1 LREAVQCYA
10 GAGVD
15 RASVQRK
22 DRNWLAS
29 QLAKPTTKIL
39 PFWHARY
46 LINQAVPQAP
56 RAIFL
61 RRDSDQA
68 PLLLEEAAEIVF
80 LGLEGDNPVFAVD
93 LSDLD
98 KAAVYGL
105 FPEGVLVALREVGS
119 LLVAQEAGLFAY
131 ACGILNWHRRN
142 RFCSACG
149 HRSESRHGGHMRC
162 CSNPA
167 CAQEIFPRL
176 DPVVIMLVEHRPD
189 DGSPPM
195 CLLGRHSGLP
205 PGVYSTLAGFV
216 EPGERLEEAV
226 KREVFEEV
234 GCRVE
239 DVVYQASQPW
249 PFPGSLMIGFRA
261 RAETTALSLDR
272 NEIEDARWFT
282 AAELL
287 ACGKSQDEG
296 TPLRI
301 SRKDSIAWF
310 LIKSWLVEV
319 ANLNSW
325 NDEGR
330 I

>member
-1 LREAVQCYA
+1 
-10 GAGVD
+10 
-15 RASVQRK
+15 
-22 DRNWLAS
+22 
-29 QLAKPTTKIL
+29 
-39 PFWHARY
+39 
-46 LINQAVPQAP
+46 
-56 RAIFL
+56 
-61 RRDSDQA
+61 
-68 PLLLEEAAEIVF
+68 
-80 LGLEGDNPVFAVD
+80 
-93 LSDLD
+93 
-98 KAAVYGL
+98 
-105 FPEGVLVALREVGS
+105 
-119 LLVAQEAGLFAY
+119 
-131 ACGILNWHRRN
+131 
-142 RFCSACG
+142 
-149 HRSESRHGGHMRC
+149 
-162 CSNPA
+162 
-167 CAQEIFPRL
+167 
-176 DPVVIMLVEHRPD
+176 
-189 DGSPPM
+189 M

-205 PGVYSTLAGFV
+205 PDVYSTLAGFV
-216 EPGERLEEAV
+216 EPGESLEEAV

-310 LIKSWLVEV
+310 LIKSWLVKV